1 MLTTLY
7 GQTRIMFAMAR
18 DGLIPEWLAEVNPRT
33 GTPARL
39 TLGFDGSD
47 SGEDALAGGLVL
59 CRATGATPVV
69 AAVHPEQYPIGVGR
83 VDAEWVAYMR
93 ERAEELLRRARRVL
107 GDDVAAD
114 YRAVSA
120 ASESRGLHELAEQE
134 HAEIVVVGSSHRGP
148 LGRTY
153 PGSTGDRLLQGSACP
168 VAVAPR
174 GLRED
179 PPPALR
185 TVAVA
190 FIDTPEAHEAL
201 RVAAALA
208 ERGGARLRLLSVVPS
223 RAEVLAPV
231 VGRDAEEAFAAR
243 AREVYGRALDDA
255 LAGLRDRV
263 EATGEL
269 LEGDVVDALATIDRR
284 DADLLVCGSR
294 GYGPLRRVLL
304 GGVSSRLLRRAA
316 CPLLVV
322 PRSAEA
328 VGSCMPPRAGHRPA
342 ARAWACQGPA
352 RKSGP
357 RSPAGS
363 PPGRGRARCGA
374 SPRC

>member
-1 MLTTLY
+1 
-7 GQTRIMFAMAR
+7 
-18 DGLIPEWLAEVNPRT
+18 
-33 GTPARL
+33 
-39 TLGFDGSD
+39 
-47 SGEDALAGGLVL
+47 
-59 CRATGATPVV
+59 
-69 AAVHPEQYPIGVGR
+69 
-83 VDAEWVAYMR
+83 MR
-93 ERAEELLRRARRVL
+93 EHAEELLRRARRVL

-120 ASESRGLHELAEQE
+120 ALESRGLHELAEQE

-255 LAGLRDRV
+255 LAGLRGRV

-269 LEGDVVDALATIDRR
+269 LEAT
-284 DADLLVCGSR
+284 
-294 GYGPLRRVLL
+294 
-304 GGVSSRLLRRAA
+304 SSTRWRPSTAA
-316 CPLLVV
+316 TPTC
-322 PRSAEA
+322 S
-328 VGSCMPPRAGHRPA
+328 SA
-342 ARAWACQGPA
+342 ARAATARCAACCSAASRRGCCGGRPARCWWCRARPRQSGPA
-352 RKSGP
+352 CRPELATGQQPAHGLAKGRPQVGP
-357 RSPAGS
+357 
-363 PPGRGRARCGA
+363 
-374 SPRC
+374 